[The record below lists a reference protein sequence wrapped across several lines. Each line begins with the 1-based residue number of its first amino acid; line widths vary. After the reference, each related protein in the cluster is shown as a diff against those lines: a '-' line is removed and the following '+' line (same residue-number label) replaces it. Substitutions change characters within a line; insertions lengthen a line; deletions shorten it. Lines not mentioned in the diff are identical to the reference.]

1 MCIDSIRWTV
11 ERQRLSF
18 IRPPRTHSRSTSL
31 TSCTGTSLNI
41 ASYLARPT
49 VQVACAPAAEPPLAD
64 PLRSSH
70 YGREGGPILLAKLTS
85 KWSHVAGRRHSRN
98 KFAESGNRCRAAIAV
113 E

>member
-11 ERQRLSF
+11 ERQRLSY

-49 VQVACAPAAEPPLAD
+49 VQVACPQAAEPPLAD

-85 KWSHVAGRRHSRN
+85 KGPMSLAGDTPGTN
-98 KFAESGNRCRAAIAV
+98 LPKAAIAV